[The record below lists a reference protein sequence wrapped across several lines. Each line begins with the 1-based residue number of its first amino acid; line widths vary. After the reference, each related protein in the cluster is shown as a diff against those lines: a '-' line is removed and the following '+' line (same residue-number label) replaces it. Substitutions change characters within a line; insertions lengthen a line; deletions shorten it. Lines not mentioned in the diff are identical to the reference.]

1 MLLALP
7 VSKRNNRRFPYF
19 RSVKMVDYFVL
30 KVSNV
35 RYIRT
40 AILENSI

>member
-1 MLLALP
+1 MGLQMLFT
-7 VSKRNNRRFPYF
+7 KRNNRCFADL

>member
-1 MLLALP
+1 MLLAVQ
-7 VSKRNNRRFPYF
+7 VSKRNNRCFADLC
-19 RSVKMVDYFVL
+19 SVKMVDYFVL